1 MTGKHTHFP
10 MFIESTGK
18 RALVIG
24 GGAVAE
30 RRVLTLMEFGFEIT
44 VISDRLTETLSGL
57 SAKGTFLYHRGRCF
71 VDEDP
76 KETGTQADAPEQ
88 TGAQADVTG
97 ATDSNPDANA
107 PENIW
112 IERWPAD
119 MILAC
124 TDDRELNR
132 QIGAYGKRRNIPVN
146 VCDAREESTFWFPAI
161 ALNEELTMGL
171 VGDGTS
177 HGTVRK
183 AAAALREV
191 IEERSYEK

>member
-10 MFIESTGK
+10 MFIESAGK
-18 RALVIG
+18 KVLIIG

-30 RRVLTLMEFGFEIT
+30 RRVLTLKEFGFEIT
-44 VISDRLTETLSGL
+44 VISEDLTETLRSLSEEGVFRYQKGKCAAGAEIEKISG
-57 SAKGTFLYHRGRCF
+57 G
-71 VDEDP
+71 
-76 KETGTQADAPEQ
+76 
-88 TGAQADVTG
+88 
-97 ATDSNPDANA
+97 
-107 PENIW
+107 
-112 IERWPAD
+112 PAD
-119 MILAC
+119 LLLAC
-124 TDDRELNR
+124 TDDREVNR
-132 QIGAYGKRRNIPVN
+132 WIGAYGRKKNIPVN